1 MEHIARAES
10 LSCPSVFGV
19 NVFTLFNVEKQ
30 RSLSTVVIGI
40 VQIIFNNFTVS
51 RNTLLRLL
59 SQRNWN
65 M

>member
-1 MEHIARAES
+1 MAQS
-10 LSCPSVFGV
+10 LSCPIVFRV

-30 RSLSTVVIGI
+30 RSLSTVVMGI
-40 VQIIFNNFTVS
+40 VQIIFNNCTVS

-59 SQRNWN
+59 SQRNCN